1 MEAPGNANAPINP
14 KFQQPPSRTTHGH
27 LTDVLTQEGGEF
39 DQKGLSVGGK
49 FEPCPGGVG
58 HLNRKYELELE
69 VSSPAS
75 GKNGLFLQMVK
86 FKNRGKKRSSNAVQI
101 FLRLSSAIFRF
112 YSLNSHKK
120 VVVRKAC
127 MNSY

>member
-1 MEAPGNANAPINP
+1 MHRSIRSFNNP
-14 KFQQPPSRTTHGH
+14 PPPSRTTH

-49 FEPCPGGVG
+49 FKPCPVG

-75 GKNGLFLQMVK
+75 GKNELFFQIVK
-86 FKNRGKKRSSNAVQI
+86 FKNRGKKGLQTLCK
-101 FLRLSSAIFRF
+101 FF
-112 YSLNSHKK
+112 
-120 VVVRKAC
+120 
-127 MNSY
+127 